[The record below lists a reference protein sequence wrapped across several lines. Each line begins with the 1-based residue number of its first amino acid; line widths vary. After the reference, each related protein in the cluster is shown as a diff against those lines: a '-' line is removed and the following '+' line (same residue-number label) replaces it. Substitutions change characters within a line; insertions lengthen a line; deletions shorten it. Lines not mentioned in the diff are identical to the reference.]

1 MKTYLENL
9 YEHEFDK
16 LFKIA
21 HEIEPWYTVD
31 KVKSYAVYIWTK
43 DTDNNFGKNVFDIE
57 ADNIVFYTDHNIIPE
72 AIPAIQ
78 RIQEQLKKIEIINKQ
93 LRKGCV

>member
-1 MKTYLENL
+1 MRTYLENL

-31 KVKSYAVYIWTK
+31 KVKDYAVYIWTK
-43 DTDNNFGKNVFDIE
+43 NTDENFGENVFDIE
-57 ADNIVFYTDHNIIPE
+57 ADDIVFYIDHSIIPE
-72 AIPAIQ
+72 ALPTIQ
-78 RIQEQLKKIEIINKQ
+78 RIQEQLKKIEIIGKQ
-93 LRKGCV
+93 LRKEV

>member
-9 YEHEFDK
+9 YEHEFNK

-31 KVKSYAVYIWTK
+31 KVKKLCGLYLDKRY
-43 DTDNNFGKNVFDIE
+43 
-57 ADNIVFYTDHNIIPE
+57 
-72 AIPAIQ
+72 
-78 RIQEQLKKIEIINKQ
+78 R
-93 LRKGCV
+93 

>member
-31 KVKSYAVYIWTK
+31 KVKDYAVYIWTK
-43 DTDNNFGKNVFDIE
+43 NTDENFGENVFDIE
-57 ADNIVFYTDHNIIPE
+57 ADDIVFYIDHSIIPE
-72 AIPAIQ
+72 ALPTIQ
-78 RIQEQLKKIEIINKQ
+78 RIQEQLKKIEIIGKQ
-93 LRKGCV
+93 LRKEV

>member
-9 YEHEFDK
+9 YEHEFNK

-31 KVKSYAVYIWTK
+31 KVKDYAVYIWTK
-43 DTDNNFGKNVFDIE
+43 NTDENFGENVFDIE
-57 ADNIVFYTDHNIIPE
+57 ADDIVFYIDHSIIPE
-72 AIPAIQ
+72 ALLTIQ
-78 RIQEQLKKIEIINKQ
+78 RIQEQLKKIEIIGKQ
-93 LRKGCV
+93 LRKEM